1 MYTKG
6 EKIMAKVISFF
17 NEVRKCYKEITDDKL
32 DSNGAIY
39 YMNSN
44 DGTNFDWE
52 CNDRMCE
59 FYIFHKNGVGFIK
72 LLVNKDETM
81 VAYVFPDGELQP
93 AEICKKKLCNGEAS
107 FLKKI
112 FLYEADYKNIYDE
125 HIDKINYRIDVI

>member
-44 DGTNFDWE
+44 DGTNFDWNDDQVQTGVAVTDVKTGAIVAISAGRNYAPMGLNRATDLKQQNGIQFLNSW
-52 CNDRMCE
+52 CNPRLSDCNR
-59 FYIFHKNGVGFIK
+59 
-72 LLVNKDETM
+72 
-81 VAYVFPDGELQP
+81 PDHP
-93 AEICKKKLCNGEAS
+93 
-107 FLKKI
+107 
-112 FLYEADYKNIYDE
+112 
-125 HIDKINYRIDVI
+125 